1 MKIWKIS
8 HGTGFFND
16 NTNAL
21 LKAKNLV
28 SLHPDTAAKGVS
40 SVSQGKAFQDA
51 EKFDLFY
58 LCHSNE
64 RVDIIGMFI
73 DNRPLYSIVDGHEDW
88 IDREYVLIKQATYL
102 TAYDKD
108 FDRWWSPRNNS
119 TFTEIPHQQVK
130 EFEDKIIHP
139 SFKCSY
145 AEILKLRREAVQKV
159 QLNYASIRVWKAE
172 FVKLLDTD
180 KTYLFDRLNTIS
192 TIELRKQYY
201 ELSTRPGIL
210 SQPVVQLRKAIL
222 EELLKGQY
230 VDTKLIDQLKG
241 KLASN
246 FEKNVYHAWR
256 DPSRVV
262 YPFFFEPI
270 KKELKTYLKRCT
282 RLIRRRLAI
291 EAFTKSSEFD
301 FDGAQNQG
309 DDRIWFAIYN
319 TSHKNQRTAYQLFFE
334 LHEHSVQYGL
344 KYMTDQSKDRIT
356 IDNNLQ
362 ISKMLAVFRELI
374 PIIQTD
380 DYKIKEPYIKMK
392 ELLELK
398 PQIILQGPPGTGK
411 TYSAKNIA
419 YNLIFDEIISEDQTL
434 RKEQLKKLEES
445 EQFKLIQF
453 HPSYSYEDFVRGI
466 TVKANSNGNLEYKTE
481 NKVLA
486 EFALEAVQN
495 YIEHNKNPE
504 LLSLEKWIDNKFQ
517 NYIEHLCS
525 KFDGN
530 QEFVIGDK
538 LIIREVNTESKQFK
552 IWLTHYQK
560 GDYSKF
566 MSFDHLRN
574 IFIEYKGNKHRI
586 ELESFIEGGFVI
598 DIIKPFLLDL
608 SDFCGEPP
616 SFADSQQVLQ
626 KNYILIIDEI
636 NRANLSSVLGELI
649 YGLEYRNESV
659 ESMYEFEGDK
669 KIVLPPNLYIIGTMN
684 TADRSVGHIDYA
696 IRRRFA
702 FKDVL
707 PSKNPIKDFA
717 QPLFKSV
724 SELFVKEF
732 DQIDWSNPKPLRS
745 DFIASDFRPE
755 DVWIGHSYFMTKKDE
770 VEGMKELQ
778 LKLEYEIL
786 PILKEYL
793 KDGILLDSATEI
805 IKKLNVEIPTK

>member
-8 HGTGFFND
+8 HGTGYFNG

-21 LKAKNLV
+21 LKSNNLV
-28 SLHPDTAAKGVS
+28 SLHPDTPAKGVS
-40 SVSQGKAFQDA
+40 YVNQGKAFQDA

-73 DNRPLYSIVDGHEDW
+73 DNRPLYSIVEGHEDW

-119 TFTEIPHQQVK
+119 TFTEIPHHQVK
-130 EFEDKIIHP
+130 EFEDKIILP
-139 SFKCSY
+139 SFKCTY
-145 AEILKLRREAVQKV
+145 KDILKIRRTELSKLQTKFADL
-159 QLNYASIRVWKAE
+159 QLWTKE
-172 FVKLLDTD
+172 FVLLFD
-180 KTYLFDRLNTIS
+180 KNKDYLFQRLNSLSQID
-192 TIELRKQYY
+192 LRKLDY
-201 ELSTRPGIL
+201 ELSLRQNIEKN
-210 SQPVVQLRKAIL
+210 PVVHLRKSIL
-222 EELLKGQY
+222 ETLIKGENVNSQ
-230 VDTKLIDQLKG
+230 LIDNIKQEIG
-241 KLASN
+241 KN
-246 FEKNVYHAWR
+246 HDKNVFHVWR

-270 KKELKTYLKRCT
+270 KKDIEKYLKRGT
-282 RLIRRRLAI
+282 YLIRKRLGI
-291 EAFTKSSEFD
+291 ESYTKSTEFH

-319 TSHKNQRTAYQLFFE
+319 SSHKNQRTAYQLFFE
-334 LHEHSVQYGL
+334 VFENNVKYGL
-344 KYMTDQSKDRIT
+344 VYISDHSKDRIT
-356 IDNNLQ
+356 IEDNLILSNLIDEYRNF
-362 ISKMLAVFRELI
+362 IS
-374 PIIQTD
+374 IIQTD

-419 YNLIFDEIISEDQTL
+419 YNLIFDEIISEDSVL
-434 RKEQLKKLEES
+434 RKVQLKNLEES
-445 EQFKLIQF
+445 ERFKLIQF

-466 TVKANSNGNLEYKTE
+466 TVKAYPDGNLEYKTE

-486 EFALEAVQN
+486 EFAKSAVQN
-495 YIEHNKNPE
+495 YVEHNKDPK
-504 LLSLEKWIDNKFQ
+504 LVSLEKWVDTNFQ
-517 NYIEHLCS
+517 NYIEHLSS
-525 KFDGN
+525 KFGGN
-530 QEFVIGDK
+530 QEFIINGQ
-538 LIIREVNTESKQFK
+538 LIIKEVNRDLKHFHV
-552 IWLTHYQK
+552 WLTSYKK
-560 GDYSKF
+560 GDFSRT
-566 MSFDHLRN
+566 MTFDHLREV
-574 IFIEYKGNKHRI
+574 FLEYKGNKQRI

-608 SDFCGEPP
+608 ADFCGEPP

-707 PSKNPIKDFA
+707 PSQEPIKEFA
-717 QPLFKSV
+717 RPLFKSV

-732 DQIDWSNPKPLRS
+732 DKIDWSNPKPLRS

-793 KDGILLDSATEI
+793 KDGILLNSANEI
-805 IKKLNVEIPTK
+805 IKKLNVEIPIK